1 MTVDPLFERDGRKG
15 WSVQRFEE
23 QTMNTHTDA
32 AAGLAQIGMRR
43 VVVIPFLS
51 WLLLSW
57 TGVADVRA
65 ETAADRPNFVLM
77 MCDDLGW
84 GDTGFNGNR
93 VIRTPSLDAMAKS
106 GMVFRRFY
114 AASAVCS
121 PTRGSVLTGRHPYR
135 YGVTTANTGHLRS
148 GELTL
153 AELLR
158 ELGYATG
165 HFGKW
170 HLGTMSRTV
179 VESNRGG
186 PRGAKNF
193 APPWINGFQVCFSTE
208 AKLPTYDPMWK
219 PRQGAGKRGWD
230 FIADRAQAEL
240 YGTHYWNQDAQQVTD
255 NLDGDDSRV
264 IMDRVVPFVQRAA
277 QQKQP
282 FLAVVWFHTPHL
294 PVVAGPRH
302 AGMYAEHDSYPRNY
316 FGCVTAMDEQVGRLR
331 RVLRDLGVSEN
342 TLLAFCSDNGPEG
355 KASAPGSAGRFR
367 GRKRDLYEGGI
378 RVPAVVEWPQRV
390 AAGSATDYPAVTSD
404 FLPTILDILQWKL
417 PARRPIDG
425 VSLVPVLAQEQ
436 RQRPVP
442 IGFEF
447 AGKLALSDN
456 RYKIVSYPPAG
467 TARSKKKQAPQNA
480 IQSRTF
486 ELYDLLEDP
495 GESRNIAEHHPQLV
509 RDMVLR
515 LSAWRKSCQVSAGGA
530 DYPHS
535 DSQP

>member
-1 MTVDPLFERDGRKG
+1 
-15 WSVQRFEE
+15 
-23 QTMNTHTDA
+23 MNTHARCTAGSAPSGLRRLA
-32 AAGLAQIGMRR
+32 A
-43 VVVIPFLS
+43 VCWLS
-51 WLLLSW
+51 WLLLDAA
-57 TGVADVRA
+57 GALA
-65 ETAADRPNFVLM
+65 ATAADRPNFVLV

-93 VIRTPSLDAMAKS
+93 VIRTPSLDAMAQS

-135 YGVTTANTGHLRS
+135 YGVTTANTGHMRA

-158 ELGYATG
+158 DLGYTTG

-186 PRGAKNF
+186 PRGAKHF

-230 FIADRAQAEL
+230 FIADRAKAES
-240 YGTHYWNQDAQQVTD
+240 YGTHYWNQDGQQVTD

-264 IMDRVVPFVQRAA
+264 IMDRVVPFVQRAV
-277 QQKQP
+277 QQQQP

-302 AGMYAEHDSYPRNY
+302 ARMYAEHDSYPRNY

-331 RVLRDLGVSEN
+331 TALRDLGVSQN

-390 AAGSATDYPAVTSD
+390 AAGSTTDYPAVTSD
-404 FLPTILDILQWKL
+404 FLPTILDILRVKL
-417 PARRPIDG
+417 PVRRPIDG
-425 VSLVPVLAQEQ
+425 VSLMPALVQQEQ
-436 RQRPVP
+436 HRPVP

-456 RYKIVSYPPAG
+456 RFKIVSYPPAG
-467 TARSKKKQAPQNA
+467 TARSRKKRESQKS

-486 ELYDLLEDP
+486 ELYDLLQDP
-495 GESRNIAEHHPQLV
+495 GESRNIADQHPQIV

-515 LSAWRKSCQVSAGGA
+515 LTAWSKSCQASAAGA
-530 DYPHS
+530 DDRPS
-535 DSQP
+535 APRP